1 MGKLLLLVA
10 GLAVASAGVVLL
22 VWLLWHLWQRS
33 EQDEETPA
41 IEIGTEKGTPTPE
54 PPVEEEPE
62 AAEPQEDE
70 EKAKPAAKDVKPDDL
85 KKLEGIG
92 PKISS
97 VLQAGGIMTYAQ
109 LSDADVDTL
118 KKILEDEDPRL
129 LRLADPT
136 SWPDQAAL
144 AASGEW
150 DALKALQ
157 QELKG
162 GRKN

>member
-1 MGKLLLLVA
+1 V
-10 GLAVASAGVVLL
+10 
-22 VWLLWHLWQRS
+22 
-33 EQDEETPA
+33 EQ
-41 IEIGTEKGTPTPE
+41 
-54 PPVEEEPE
+54 EPE
-62 AAEPQEDE
+62 AAEPEDE
-70 EKAKPAAKDVKPDDL
+70 GEEQAEPETEDVKPDDL

-97 VLQAGGIMTYAQ
+97 VLQASGILTYAQ
-109 LSDADVDTL
+109 LSNADVDTL
-118 KKILEDEDPRL
+118 KQILEDEDPRL